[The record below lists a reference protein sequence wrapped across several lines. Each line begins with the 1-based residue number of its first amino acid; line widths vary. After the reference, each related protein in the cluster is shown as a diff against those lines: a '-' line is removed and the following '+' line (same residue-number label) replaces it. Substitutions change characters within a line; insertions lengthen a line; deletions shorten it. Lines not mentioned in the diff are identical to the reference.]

1 MARSVLIPMG
11 MSYKVSEA
19 EGGTGWIWELKRFSR
34 LVAQGIATT
43 EKLANK
49 AVSDKILEY
58 SGIMAATSDQKR
70 EARHAIKELAIKR
83 PYLVQHV
90 LGSLLAGG
98 ILKDVLEQ
106 AEEQEL
112 EIFHSEPKRLAVPIT
127 THHRALTPRQAAE
140 KLVKCLR
147 VLGLFGE
154 DTPSPKLAGWAKR
167 MGLTRQQEI
176 VING

>member
-1 MARSVLIPMG
+1 MARSVLVPMG

-34 LVAQGIATT
+34 LVAQGISTS

-49 AVSDKILEY
+49 AVADKILEY
-58 SGIMAATSDQKR
+58 SGAMAATSDQKR
-70 EARHAIKELAIKR
+70 EARHSIKELTVKR

-90 LGSLLAGG
+90 IGSLLAGG
-98 ILKDVLEQ
+98 VLTDVLDQ

-112 EIFHSEPKRLAVPIT
+112 EIFNSEHKKLRVPIP

-147 VLGLFGE
+147 TLGLFGE
-154 DTPSPKLAGWAKR
+154 DTANPKLASWAKR
-167 MGLTRQQEI
+167 MGLVRQQEI